1 MSPKD
6 FYEIV
11 SHHVPGPNNDPEKAN
26 RIRTFII
33 PDRLIVP
40 GSSNSSRTIKIFA
53 AFISAEWV
61 YVVSD
66 FSGLVRMHVRS
77 KNSPW
82 TEKDLSPDSEVS
94 ITSPN
99 TLSTNLT

>member
-11 SHHVPGPNNDPEKAN
+11 SSHVPGPNNDPLKAQQ
-26 RIRTFII
+26 IRTFII

-40 GSSNSSRTIKIFA
+40 GSSSTYPRTIKIFA
-53 AFISAEWV
+53 AFISSDRV

-66 FSGLVRMHVRS
+66 FSGLVRLHVRS

-82 TEKDLSPDSEVS
+82 TVEDLSPDSEVNVRFS
-94 ITSPN
+94 E
-99 TLSTNLT
+99 LAHD